1 MPRVPTYEGPQ
12 VQATP
17 LPGPYGS
24 APDVSSNLR
33 QVAGGLEKGADLL
46 QQIGEREA
54 QDEAFKLELAVRSD
68 WNAHRAKLRE
78 QYKGDQAEQYGAAA
92 QEWWAKAPGKYATGA
107 SRRAQELATRSIGQF
122 AVQAQADTLG
132 YVEGEKKRT
141 REINYRTLQESDM
154 RDASNEVTPEN
165 ASVVVGNT
173 VARIRERAIAYAAAE
188 GLKPEVGERLAGEQ
202 LGKFHAAMAISL
214 ASREGGAASAK
225 AYLTEF
231 GGEIP
236 LEVRTRVAEVVK
248 REANSEEARTFAAG
262 VAALPLAEQITKAGA
277 IKDADVRE
285 KALLHVRQNH
295 AMVTAAKQEVE
306 AEASDRAWQLVG
318 QGKRVPEALLSAM
331 DGKSRVQL
339 QEHVADRAKRAATGE
354 KVKTDWATYIDA
366 RERLMSEDPEVR
378 NSVNL
383 QALTG
388 KIAPA
393 QLEQLLDVKSQLARG
408 TAAKG
413 PKQDSLF
420 STKDRVNRA
429 YTELGIDPKHDPKTA
444 GMLADE
450 VDRRMRL
457 ASRAKGDKLLTPEEE
472 QAVVDSVSKDLVYTP
487 RLMLP
492 DKQRPLALVP
502 PEDLKEAFVVVDGK
516 RVALSSVP
524 AADRQEIMT
533 ERRRRGLPI
542 TEQAIAETFVRA
554 QRNAPR
560 RAASGTVQ

>member
-1 MPRVPTYEGPQ
+1 MPRVPMVDGPQ

-17 LPGPYGS
+17 MPGPYGS
-24 APDVSSNLR
+24 NIDVSSNLR
-33 QVAGGLEKGADLL
+33 NVAAGLEKGSDVV
-46 QQIGEREA
+46 QQIQERDA

-68 WNAHRAKLRE
+68 WNAHRSKLRG
-78 QYKGDQAEQYGAAA
+78 QYKGEQADQYGAAA

-141 REINYRTLQESDM
+141 REISYRTLQEGDI
-154 RDASNEVTPEN
+154 AEAANTATPEN
-165 ASVVVGNT
+165 VSAVVGT
-173 VARIRERAIAYAAAE
+173 SVARIRERAVAYATAE
-188 GLKPEVGERLAGEQ
+188 GLKPEVGERLATEQ

-214 ASREGGAASAK
+214 ASREGGTASAK
-225 AYLTEF
+225 AYLVEF
-231 GGEIP
+231 GSDIP
-236 LEVRTRVAEVVK
+236 LDVRTRVGEIVK
-248 REANSEEARTFAAG
+248 KEANSEEARTFAAG
-262 VAALPLAEQITKAGA
+262 VAALPLAEQIAKAGA

-295 AMVTAAKQEVE
+295 AMVTEARREVE

-339 QEHVADRAKRAATGE
+339 QEHVVDRAKRLAEGGN
-354 KVKTDWATYIDA
+354 VKTDWAVYIDA
-366 RERLMSEDPEVR
+366 RERLLSEDPAVR
-378 NSVNL
+378 ATVNL

-408 TAAKG
+408 TAAKD

-420 STKDRVNRA
+420 STRDRVNRA

-450 VDRRMRL
+450 VDKRL
-457 ASRAKGDKLLTPEEE
+457 RTASRAKGDKLLTPEEE
-472 QAVVDSVSKDLVYTP
+472 QAIIDGVAKDLVYTP
-487 RLMLP
+487 RFMIP

-502 PEDLKEAFVVVDGK
+502 QEELKDAFVIVNGK
-516 RVALSSVP
+516 KVALSTVP
-524 AADRQEIMT
+524 MADRQEIIR
-533 ERRRRGLPI
+533 ERRRRGLPV
-542 TEQAIAETFVRA
+542 TEQAIVETFMRA
-554 QRNAPR
+554 QTRSKAPEG
-560 RAASGTVQ
+560 SF